1 MSSLLS
7 ENDRIR
13 IWNDHLRQ
21 FHRGGMVVI
30 SRGLAALDRQVWAEV
45 ITAVARFDAFTR
57 ENDPYGEHDCALVEI
72 GGGLSVIWKIDY
84 FDPTMLH
91 QSDDPTDPRV
101 TKRVMTIMLAEEY

>member
-1 MSSLLS
+1 MSSLVS

-45 ITAVARFDAFTR
+45 ITAVARFDAFTP
-57 ENDPYGEHDCALVEI
+57 ENDPYGEHDCALVELGELQI
-72 GGGLSVIWKIDY
+72 IWKIDY

-91 QSDDPTDPRV
+91 QSDDPADPTV
-101 TKRVMTIMLAEEY
+101 TKRVMTIMLACEY